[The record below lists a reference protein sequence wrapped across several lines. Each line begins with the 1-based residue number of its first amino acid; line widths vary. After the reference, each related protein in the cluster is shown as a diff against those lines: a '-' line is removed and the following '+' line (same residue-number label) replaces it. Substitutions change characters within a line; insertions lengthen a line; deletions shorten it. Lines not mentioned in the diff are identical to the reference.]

1 MKFDELDQVMRVF
14 EAAHDY
20 CVIPGI
26 YMVARIDGRNFTRLT
41 KEVHHFEAPFDER
54 MRDCMVG
61 TTAHLMDC
69 GFRAVYGYT
78 QSDEISYLLNKGR
91 ERCQVAAGWGLGTG
105 ARWLMR
111 SARRGISARPVMR
124 SVM

>member
-1 MKFDELDQVMRVF
+1 MDPKLSFQYDREADILHIDMCPPYAEQETEELPDEV
-14 EAAHDY
+14 
-20 CVIPGI
+20 
-26 YMVARIDGRNFTRLT
+26 VARLNPNSG
-41 KEVHHFEAPFDER
+41 EVENLE
-54 MRDCMVG
+54 
-61 TTAHLMDC
+61 
-69 GFRAVYGYT
+69 
-78 QSDEISYLLNKGR
+78 YLLNKGR